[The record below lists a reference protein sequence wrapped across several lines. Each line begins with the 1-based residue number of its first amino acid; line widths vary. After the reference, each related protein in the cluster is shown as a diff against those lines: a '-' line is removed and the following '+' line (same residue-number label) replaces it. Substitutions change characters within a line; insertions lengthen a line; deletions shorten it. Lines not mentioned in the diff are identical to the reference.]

1 MSIPESLINEAMKRG
16 GIDIID
22 LISKALNLDP
32 SERSKA
38 HLELAEKFLRDG
50 MELID
55 RDPPVQASEKLYKA
69 AEEAIKAMA
78 VALGLDEARTA
89 EAQGGRWAATLLFDA
104 VDSISSRLN
113 NREIRLWWRA
123 AWFLHVEGFHEARL
137 RPRQVRED
145 VEYVEDIVKLA
156 RSIVK

>member
-55 RDPPVQASEKLYKA
+55 RDPC
-69 AEEAIKAMA
+69 
-78 VALGLDEARTA
+78 
-89 EAQGGRWAATLLFDA
+89 
-104 VDSISSRLN
+104 
-113 NREIRLWWRA
+113 
-123 AWFLHVEGFHEARL
+123 
-137 RPRQVRED
+137 RP
-145 VEYVEDIVKLA
+145 A
-156 RSIVK
+156 RSSTRPLRKPLKPWQ